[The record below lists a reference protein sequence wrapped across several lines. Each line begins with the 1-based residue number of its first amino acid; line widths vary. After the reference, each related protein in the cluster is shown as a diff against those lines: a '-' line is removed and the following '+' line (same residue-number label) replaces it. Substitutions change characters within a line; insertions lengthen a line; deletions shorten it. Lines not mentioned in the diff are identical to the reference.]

1 MEDQLIAVIVR
12 DFGGIGALILLLWRG
27 VWPVIKEHLNQQR
40 QALEQV
46 AKLVEAMDRRLMVVE
61 ARCEV
66 CRGIAPTDSN
76 TE

>member
-27 VWPVIKEHLNQQR
+27 VWPVMKEHLNQQR

-66 CRGIAPTDSN
+66 CRVIAPTDSN